1 MDYLDNPIGL
11 ELRDVYELEDEEEKM
26 LLREN
31 IGRRSRDSVLIG
43 YQIQEDA
50 LGGSFS
56 TFSSSW
62 SGYVLLT
69 TIYMGSK
76 P

>member
-43 YQIQEDA
+43 SQIQEDA
-50 LGGSFS
+50 PGGASQHFRAAGADMS
-56 TFSSSW
+56 
-62 SGYVLLT
+62 Y
-69 TIYMGSK
+69 
-76 P
+76 